1 MRIVRAQQVTGH
13 IDNASPFALEFIEMA
28 FIWLPQRWHSIIQ
41 HSVFFLDFWK
51 ITIVACISLNSIQI
65 ILYFI

>member
-28 FIWLPQRWHSIIQ
+28 FI
-41 HSVFFLDFWK
+41 
-51 ITIVACISLNSIQI
+51 
-65 ILYFI
+65 